1 MKSHTRPLDV
11 LNLPHT
17 NTIHRDN
24 RLGSFF
30 FHTRR
35 NLWMLR
41 NLGILEKTEG
51 WRSYQRKLFRLL
63 LNPSPDMV
71 KTIVAAKHSLFHEQ
85 SVLGVQVRCAGLL
98 SDNAE
103 YAVKLDKEDLKMVP
117 KMVRLASY
125 PLRNKKM
132 VVLLSTDSKVAEEKL
147 KASLQGFH
155 VVTVKSF
162 KRGHTTKHKASDDTI
177 RRALLDLHLLAQSQ
191 ALLVTQTS
199 GFGEVAFYLSDVQR
213 MNVIPVEKRHLMN
226 E

>member
-63 LNPSPDMV
+63 LNPFPDMV

-103 YAVKLDKEDLKMVP
+103 YAVKLDKEDLKKVP
-117 KMVRLASY
+117 
-125 PLRNKKM
+125 KM

>member
-63 LNPSPDMV
+63 LNPFPDMV
-71 KTIVAAKHSLFHEQ
+71 KTIVVAKHSLFHEQ

-147 KASLQGFH
+147 KASLQSFH

-177 RRALLDLHLLAQSQ
+177 RRALLDLYLLAQSQ